1 MTGYRA
7 TPCIDS
13 PRLVNCPIKS
23 TLPSGGGGELPAF
36 RPAGRSAY
44 NQQNQEGVPG
54 GHSLFCS
61 LWRYSGQGKGAPVR
75 VPPAGGPRPTR
86 PCGLRAATRPTLCG
100 GGAAARPAS
109 PFGSVREMWRLVA
122 ACRRLRPSQPPAV
135 ARATRARRK
144 AKPASG
150 PLRGPCPGHS
160 PRSVAAQVL
169 RGGPA
174 PTMWGLWGR
183 PPLRP
188 GRRHSGQ
195 PCQPGHACGA
205 GRAARL
211 CLRTRRPA

>member
-1 MTGYRA
+1 MGAGDSRQRSDLLAGLPLISKTKRECPVG
-7 TPCIDS
+7 TPSFVLSGGIAAWG
-13 PRLVNCPIKS
+13 KG
-23 TLPSGGGGELPAF
+23 LPSVSRL
-36 RPAGRSAY
+36 RAG
-44 NQQNQEGVPG
+44 
-54 GHSLFCS
+54 
-61 LWRYSGQGKGAPVR
+61 R
-75 VPPAGGPRPTR
+75 VPPAPAACGPLT
-86 PCGLRAATRPTLCG
+86 LPTLCG
-100 GGAAARPAS
+100 GGAAARPVQPPA
-109 PFGSVREMWRLVA
+109 GSGRGNVA
-122 ACRRLRPSQPPAV
+122 AKAAPAGASRSSWPPAV

-174 PTMWGLWGR
+174 PTTWGLWGR